1 MLLSVLRR
9 FMPCAELTHPVQVML
24 SIDGFTQELDLAAD
38 DDARV
43 VFVRANETLPPY
55 TQTRVRGSTTGNA
68 TEVQKHYY
76 YIATL
81 PGHGVVCC
89 VALKSGCRNMP
100 AEDKRPHS
108 FHYWFDLLVA
118 EGLATP
124 EQQAE
129 FQQKT
134 WKV

>member
-1 MLLSVLRR
+1 M
-9 FMPCAELTHPVQVML
+9 ML
-24 SIDGFTQELDLAAD
+24 SIDGFTQELDLSPD
-38 DDARV
+38 EDARF
-43 VFVRANETLPPY
+43 VFVAANESLPPC
-55 TQTRVRGSTTGNA
+55 TKTNVTGSTAGNA

-81 PGHGVVCC
+81 PGHGVVSC
-89 VALKSGCRNMP
+89 VVLRSGCRNMP
-100 AEDKRPHS
+100 AKDKHPDT

-129 FQQKT
+129 LQQRT